1 MREKIKRA
9 SRMCGSPF
17 SDQCDSLQVNFELGN
32 VIDVTGD
39 HDYGRLHHRNFQYIA
54 LRCGSEVI
62 VNPIDDSL
70 AGPDA
75 TALGDESPGF
85 HDILL
90 CLSSLRSMYRTRKY
104 KSPCVVH
111 RLL

>member
-1 MREKIKRA
+1 MREKKKEQA
-9 SRMCGSPF
+9 ACAAHPC
-17 SDQCDSLQVNFELGN
+17 SDQCDSLQVSFELGN
-32 VIDVTGD
+32 VIDIAGD

-54 LRCGSEVI
+54 LRCGSEII
-62 VNPIDDSL
+62 VNPVDEGL

-75 TALGDESPGF
+75 TALSDESPGF

-90 CLSSLRSMYRTRKY
+90 CLSSIRSMYGTRKY
-104 KSPCVVH
+104 KSPCIAH